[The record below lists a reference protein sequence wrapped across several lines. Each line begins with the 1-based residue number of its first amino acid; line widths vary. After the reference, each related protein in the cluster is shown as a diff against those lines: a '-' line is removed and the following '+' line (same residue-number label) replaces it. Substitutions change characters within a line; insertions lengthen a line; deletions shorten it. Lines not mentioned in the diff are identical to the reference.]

1 MQIKAPAAIAVMI
14 AMGVGSAAH
23 AEVYKVTDKGAV
35 VVGNAGTFVQRGTYR
50 DEPAPAPA
58 PAPVV
63 APAANTSAYGAPSY
77 ASRALP
83 EPGVVIEQAGAM
95 VLAQPSTRSNTR
107 NLAGKYGPLISAA
120 AEVFGLDE
128 SLLRAVVWQE
138 SRFREGVTSPK
149 GAMGLMQLMPGTAR
163 GLGVV
168 NAYDPIQNVAG
179 GARHLRNLLRRYGG
193 DVSMALAAYN
203 AGEGSVQK
211 YRGIPPYRETQN
223 YVAAITAKMAS
234 F

>member
-1 MQIKAPAAIAVMI
+1 MVNRASAAIAVMI
-14 AMGVGSAAH
+14 ALGIGNTAQ
-23 AEVYKVTDKGAV
+23 AELYKATNKGPV
-35 VVGNAGTFVQRGTYR
+35 VIGNSGLSVQRAYQ
-50 DEPAPAPA
+50 DEPPPAPAPRRV
-58 PAPVV
+58 PASNV
-63 APAANTSAYGAPSY
+63 SAYGAPVSL
-77 ASRALP
+77 SRALP
-83 EPGVVIEQAGAM
+83 EPGVVIEQAQSM
-95 VLAQPSTRSNTR
+95 VLSQPATRSSTR

-138 SRFREGVTSPK
+138 SRFRDWVTSPK

-163 GLGVV
+163 GLGVT

-203 AGEGSVQK
+203 AGEGSVKK

-223 YVAAITAKMAS
+223 YVAVIRAKMAS

>member
-14 AMGVGSAAH
+14 ALGVGSAAH
-23 AEVYKVTDKGAV
+23 AEVYKVTAKGAV

-50 DEPAPAPA
+50 DVPAPAPA
-58 PAPVV
+58 PAPIA
-63 APAANTSAYGAPSY
+63 APVANTSAYGARPY
-77 ASRALP
+77 VSRALP
-83 EPGVVIEQAGAM
+83 EPGVVGEQAEYAN
-95 VLAQPSTRSNTR
+95 AAPATRSSTR

-138 SRFREGVTSPK
+138 SRFREGVTSKK